1 MKDGAIWVIVS
12 LSRLL
17 KRDAFLSRKVV
28 WHALSE
34 NHLFHCTCLFS
45 IAKSL
50 SIICNTIQSVENTV
64 TKVSLKPERS
74 PHSYCICVPFLITF
88 QLSPEHKINST
99 ALLGTMW
106 LYIAQKRLAKDSLI
120 TYIQDGL
127 ALGSNPR
134 FRNTTS
140 VTDLQLAWI

>member
-34 NHLFHCTCLFS
+34 KHLFHCTCLFS
-45 IAKSL
+45 IAKAL
-50 SIICNTIQSVENTV
+50 SIMCNTIQSVENRV

-74 PHSYCICVPFLITF
+74 PHSYCVCVPFLIIF

-127 ALGSNPR
+127 PLGSNPR

-140 VTDLQLAWI
+140 VTDLQLVWI

>member
-1 MKDGAIWVIVS
+1 MVLFGWLSLFIGSWKEMLFWAEKLSGMLSVKSTCFTAPAYFQLPRLSVLCAIQYSQWRTESPRFHWS
-12 LSRLL
+12 LRGLPIL
-17 KRDAFLSRKVV
+17 
-28 WHALSE
+28 
-34 NHLFHCTCLFS
+34 
-45 IAKSL
+45 
-50 SIICNTIQSVENTV
+50 TV
-64 TKVSLKPERS
+64 
-74 PHSYCICVPFLITF
+74 CVPFLIIF

-134 FRNTTS
+134 FKNTTS